1 MTAFF
6 LHYINKI
13 MTFQMKNITINF
25 IKMTGAGNDFILIDN
40 RDNQYKLDWVS
51 IAPKLTDRRYGIGA
65 DGLLLIENSHNAD
78 FKMKYFNS
86 DGSYGG
92 MCGNGGRCSAFFAM
106 RLLNKAEIKFEAL
119 NHIYHAKLLDDKVLL
134 QMMDP
139 HSLELDKLL
148 TDIETMQILYHFIDT
163 GAPHVVIFNSIGNL
177 DVTEFGKK
185 IRYHQN
191 FYPAGVNVNFVTIN
205 RDLSISIRTYE
216 RGVEAETFACG
227 TGSIAS
233 AIIYSIKNNVEPPI
247 DVHTKSNE
255 ILTVNFN
262 RMENKITNTTLI
274 GSAIK
279 VYSGEITIQT

>member
-1 MTAFF
+1 M
-6 LHYINKI
+6 I
-13 MTFQMKNITINF
+13 FQMKNITINF

-40 RDNQYKLDWVS
+40 RDNQYQIDWVS

-65 DGLLLIENSHNAD
+65 DGLLLIENSNNVD

-92 MCGNGGRCSAFFAM
+92 MCGNGGRCSASFAM
-106 RLLNKAEIKFEAL
+106 SLLNKAEIKFEAL
-119 NHIYHAKLLDDKVLL
+119 NHVYHAKLLGDKVLL
-134 QMMDP
+134 QMKDP
-139 HSLELDKLL
+139 HSIKLNQSL
-148 TDIETMQILYHFIDT
+148 NAIESTPISYNSIDT
-163 GAPHVVIFNSIGNL
+163 GAPHVVIFRKFDDINIVEL
-177 DVTEFGKK
+177 GKY
-185 IRYHQN
+185 IRYHPN
-191 FYPAGVNVNFVTIN
+191 FSPYGTNVDFVVIN
-205 RDLSISIRTYE
+205 SDKSISIRTYE

-233 AIIYSIKNNVEPPI
+233 AIIYSLKNNIEPPI

-255 ILTVNFN
+255 ILTVNFD

-279 VYSGEITIQT
+279 VYSGEIAIQT